1 MEHVEMMRIAAQL
14 VRELDLEQ
22 VGEFAEVLKDAVQQG
37 YTTEQLEIIDK
48 QLLSVGIDIRI
59 NKT

>member
-1 MEHVEMMRIAAQL
+1 MEHVEMMRIAADI

-37 YTTEQLEIIDK
+37 YTKEQLEIIDK
-48 QLLSVGIDIRI
+48 QLLAVGIDIRI